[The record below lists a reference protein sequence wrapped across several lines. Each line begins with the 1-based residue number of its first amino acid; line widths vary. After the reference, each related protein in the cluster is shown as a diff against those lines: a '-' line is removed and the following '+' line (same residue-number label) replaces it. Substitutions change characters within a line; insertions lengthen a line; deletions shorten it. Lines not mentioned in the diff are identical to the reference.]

1 MRASIGAAIAILVL
15 SSAVLAEH
23 PKAKPKPA
31 ASTSAEPL
39 DGKVFSGEFGKVGAS
54 TGDPDT
60 LTFKKGSFVSSACVP
75 FGFESTP
82 YTVSK
87 ENGATTFTAKAT
99 SKSGETMEWT
109 GTLRGEA
116 LEATAV
122 RRTSSGETETY
133 WFKGKAGKAKAAEPP
148 KSEHPEHPK

>member
-1 MRASIGAAIAILVL
+1 MRASLGAAIVILVF
-15 SSAVLAEH
+15 SSVAVAEH

-31 ASTSAEPL
+31 ASASAGSL
-39 DGKVFSGEFGKVGAS
+39 DGKVFSGELGKVGA
-54 TGDPDT
+54 TTVDPDT

-75 FGFESTP
+75 LGFESTP
-82 YTVSK
+82 YTASK

-133 WFKGKAGKAKAAEPP
+133 WFKGKAGKAKAAEKP
-148 KSEHPEHPK
+148 KSEHPEHPQ

>member
-1 MRASIGAAIAILVL
+1 MRASLGAAIAIVVF
-15 SSAVLAEH
+15 SSVVAAEH
-23 PKAKPKPA
+23 PEAKPKPA
-31 ASTSAEPL
+31 ASASSKAL
-39 DGKVFSGEFGKVGAS
+39 DGKVFSGELGKVGA

-60 LTFKKGSFVSSACVP
+60 LTFKKGAFISSACVP
-75 FGFESTP
+75 LGFESAP
-82 YTVSK
+82 YVVSK
-87 ENGATTFTAKAT
+87 EDGATTFTAKAT
-99 SKSGETMEWT
+99 SKSGETMEWK

-133 WFKGKAGKAKAAEPP
+133 WFKGKAGKAKAESPK